1 MPTRHAAL
9 SSELNL
15 PFAHNG
21 VVGAITAVCEPNDHP
36 ALRGCAEGSLNLPFL
51 TATIASKLSGYCAMV
66 GWVQLVRSSD
76 NASKG
81 AAFEMDPFSL
91 FAEVESPYCFYG
103 HLPTLFDGPSRASRN
118 DMSWIAHTFLAVSP
132 VRPVARSVRPLAG
145 FSWGFDIRAQ
155 HITFRE
161 PTALTENEWRD
172 HLPVLRAAFPNWSFV
187 DDSLHR

>member
-1 MPTRHAAL
+1 MPTRDAAL
-9 SSELNL
+9 SSELTL
-15 PFAHNG
+15 PFSYNG
-21 VVGAITAVCEPNDHP
+21 VVGAITAVCEPNDDP
-36 ALRGCAEGSLNLPFL
+36 ALRGCAGGSLNLPFL
-51 TATIASKLSGYCAMV
+51 TATIAIKLSGYRAMV

-103 HLPTLFDGPSRASRN
+103 HLPTLFDGPSRTSRQ
-118 DMSWIAHTFLAVSP
+118 DMSWIAHSFLAVSP

-155 HITFRE
+155 HVTFRT
-161 PTALTENEWRD
+161 PTALTEDEWHD
-172 HLPVLRAAFPNWSFV
+172 HLTILGAAYPNWSFAE
-187 DDSLHR
+187 DGLHG

>member
-1 MPTRHAAL
+1 
-9 SSELNL
+9 L